1 MRKPPEK
8 KPPLTVEELARFL
21 GCPFEGGGKAEI
33 RGVSSLEKAREGDL
47 VFLSHR
53 KYRKLLDDCQASAAI
68 IPTDEKYERLP
79 VIKSDNPHLSFIKA
93 VEVFHTPYRPEPEIH
108 STAVV
113 SPSAKVG
120 ENVSIGAFAY
130 IGDEAEIGAKTV
142 IFPFVAVYPRVK
154 IGKECIIHSH
164 VSVREEVQIGDR
176 VTIHNNSVIGSD
188 GFGYVQDKDRKNI
201 KIPQVGTVIIEDD
214 VEIGANTAI
223 DRAALDET
231 IIKKGAKI
239 DNLVQIAH
247 SVEVGPDSILAGQTG
262 ISGSVKIGKNVIMG
276 GQVGV
281 ADHLKIGDN
290 AVLAAKTGVIGD
302 IPSNSVVAGYP
313 NQDIREWRKSSLM
326 LSKLYDLFKEVKR
339 LKKKVEELETKAK
352 K

>member
-21 GCPFEGGGKAEI
+21 GCPFEGSGKAEI

-47 VFLSHR
+47 VFLSQR
-53 KYRKLLDDCQASAAI
+53 KYRKLLDDCQASVAI

-79 VIKSDNPHLSFIKA
+79 VIKSDNPHLSFIKV
-93 VEVFHTPYRPEPEIH
+93 VEVFHTPYCPEPGIH

-130 IGDEAEIGAKTV
+130 V
-142 IFPFVAVYPRVK
+142 FPFVVIYPRVK
-154 IGKECIIHSH
+154 IGKESVIHSH
-164 VSVREEVQIGDR
+164 VSIREEVQIGNR

-188 GFGYVQDKDRKNI
+188 GFGYIQDKDGKNI
-201 KIPQVGTVIIEDD
+201 KIPHVGTVIIEDD
-214 VEIGANTAI
+214 VEVGANTAI
-223 DRAALDET
+223 DRAALGET
-231 IIKKGAKI
+231 LIKKGAKI

-247 SVEVGPDSILAGQTG
+247 SVEVGPGSILAGQTG

-281 ADHLKIGDN
+281 ADHLKIGDK

-313 NQDIREWRKSSLM
+313 HQDIREWRKSSLM

-339 LKKKVEELETKAK
+339 LNKKVEELETKVK
-352 K
+352 